1 MLVKRRIAED
11 CPQAEVAP
19 VVTILLGATICSIR
33 WRGAESLDC
42 PANAMQLGI
51 LMSWDIYVLDLT
63 AGADRESFD
72 VVLDG
77 RVIQLARKADCMQ

>member
-1 MLVKRRIAED
+1 
-11 CPQAEVAP
+11 
-19 VVTILLGATICSIR
+19 
-33 WRGAESLDC
+33 
-42 PANAMQLGI
+42 MQLGI